1 MHFELYDIV
10 RIARLLVPD
19 REVDGST
26 AEPPQPTV
34 GETGVVVTP
43 LGDGVYLVERST
55 DDGRTRWMAE
65 FLEAELEL
73 VERRATCE

>member
-1 MHFELYDIV
+1 MRFKLFDTV
-10 RIARLLVPD
+10 RITRLLVPD
-19 REVDGST
+19 REVDGSA
-26 AEPPQPTV
+26 AEPPQPCV

-43 LGDGVYLVERST
+43 LGDDVYLVERST

-73 VERRATCE
+73 VERRATCD

>member
-1 MHFELYDIV
+1 MHFELFDTV

-19 REVDGST
+19 REVDGT
-26 AEPPQPTV
+26 AADPPQPRV
-34 GETGVVVTP
+34 GETGLVVTQ

-55 DDGRTRWMAE
+55 DDGRTQWMAE

-73 VERRATCE
+73 IERRATCD